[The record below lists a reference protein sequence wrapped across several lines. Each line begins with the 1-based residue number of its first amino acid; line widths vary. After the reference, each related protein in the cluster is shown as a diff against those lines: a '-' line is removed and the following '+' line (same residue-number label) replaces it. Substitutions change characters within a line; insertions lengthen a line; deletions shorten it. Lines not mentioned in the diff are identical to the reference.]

1 MPKGNHGPRL
11 PPHLPRDPVVAALV
25 EARVAH
31 GLTRAA
37 LAARMGYHAAL
48 LAKWERELCQPR
60 LASLRDWADALGFRF
75 ELQTKSAE

>member
-1 MPKGNHGPRL
+1 MTQGNHGPRR
-11 PPHLPRDPVVAALV
+11 PQRMPRDPVVAALV
-25 EARVAH
+25 EARLAH

-37 LAARMGYHAAL
+37 LAARMGYHTAL
-48 LAKWERELCQPR
+48 LSKWELERCQPR